1 MVRQAKSAHWDKII
15 ADASAE
21 KYIWALAKWR
31 KATDRPTAAS
41 SQGAYMG
48 LRKIAKEL
56 RPSVTTK
63 VAWVPGHKDVHGNE
77 VADTLA
83 KEGSELPTTQTRL
96 DTITHIKR

>member
-1 MVRQAKSAHWDKII
+1 
-15 ADASAE
+15 
-21 KYIWALAKWR
+21 
-31 KATDRPTAAS
+31 
-41 SQGAYMG
+41 MG

-56 RPSVTTK
+56 QPSVTTK

-96 DTITHIKR
+96 ATITHVKRWARSQRKMLQELDWDTNRPLYYKQWRIDASPKPPEL